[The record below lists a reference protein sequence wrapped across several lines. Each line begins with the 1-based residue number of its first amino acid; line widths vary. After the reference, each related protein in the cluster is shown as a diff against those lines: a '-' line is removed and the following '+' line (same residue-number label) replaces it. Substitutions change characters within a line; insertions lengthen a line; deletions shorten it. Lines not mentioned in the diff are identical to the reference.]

1 MHAVIV
7 ALLIG
12 VHFVLVYKWLMNFE
26 IVVWLDKENIL
37 DKMKLIHI
45 YLINKYPKMKMFDF
59 IINSY
64 MK

>member
-45 YLINKYPKMKMFDF
+45 YLINKYPKMKMF
-59 IINSY
+59 
-64 MK
+64 